1 MVIAILA
8 AGVAGYLISLVRKQS
23 SPQLTINPSGSMQLW
38 KAAILITY
46 LILSTATTAYAVYSL
61 WNVTA
66 PGSQTVRPVP
76 ATVAWYAGPWHW
88 EIGTEVQLILL
99 VLFTGAFGASIY
111 GLKSFADF
119 IGIRQLQES
128 WFVFYLVQPWKGA
141 GIAFLFYMV
150 MRGGLLAGSGGDAR
164 LINPF
169 GVTAIAALVGAFSDR
184 ALSKLRDVFDALLS
198 AGKPAPSPDAADQSD
213 R

>member
-8 AGVAGYLISLVRKQS
+8 AGVAGYLISLIRKQS
-23 SPQLTINPSGSMQLW
+23 SPRLTVNPSGSMQLW
-38 KAAILITY
+38 KAVILIAY
-46 LILSTATTAYAVYSL
+46 LILSTAATAYAVYSL
-61 WNVTA
+61 WNAA
-66 PGSQTVRPVP
+66 PPAAPAPRPAQV
-76 ATVAWYAGPWHW
+76 VSWYAGPWHG

-150 MRGGLLAGSGGDAR
+150 MRGGLLAGTGGDAR
-164 LINPF
+164 FINPF

-184 ALSKLRDVFDALLS
+184 ALSKLRDVFEALLS
-198 AGKPAPSPDAADQSD
+198 AGKPAPTPDAARQTD